1 MSWEKRS
8 ALSFTDWWHI
18 HKDEAERCI
27 GMEQVQKDLRLQ
39 GEQIYLRPIT
49 IEDTD
54 MVVRW
59 RNDSKVV
66 ENFIYREKIS
76 REEHLSWFHEKIE
89 AGLVIQFIICDCQT
103 DKPLGSIYLQ
113 NFKEVSRQAEEGIF
127 LGEEE
132 AYGRGI
138 GTEAAKLVLEY
149 AFKTLQLHKLTAR
162 VLGYNQGS
170 RKMHERAGYL
180 KESYLKDE
188 LFLNGKYEDLIFYG
202 AINPYEEKKKKVSFI
217 IPCYRSEKTL
227 EGVVCEIRET
237 MQTLTAYDYD
247 IFLIND
253 CSPDHTFSVIEQ
265 LCSQYDNITGINLAK
280 NFGQHAALMAG
291 LRKSDGDI
299 VVCLDDDGQTPANE
313 VGKLLAGIEEGS
325 DVVYAQYESKKH
337 SAFRNFGSWMND
349 IMTRVM
355 LGKPK
360 ELHITSYFAVKRFVV
375 ESMLAY
381 EKSYPYIIGL
391 VLRATKNIT
400 NVPVKH
406 RSREIG
412 TSGYTMKKLL
422 GLWFNGFTAF
432 SILPLRIATVA
443 GSAFAGIGFL
453 YGIYTI
459 IKKLVNPA
467 VPLGFSS
474 MMSAIVFIGG
484 MLMLMLGLVGEYVG
498 RIYISINNSPQYV
511 IREEIGHS
519 TDNDK

>member
-1 MSWEKRS
+1 
-8 ALSFTDWWHI
+8 
-18 HKDEAERCI
+18 
-27 GMEQVQKDLRLQ
+27 MEQVQKDLRIE
-39 GEQIYLRPIT
+39 GSQIYLRPIT

-54 MVVRW
+54 HVVRW
-59 RNDSKVV
+59 RNDKKIA
-66 ENFIYREKIS
+66 ENFIYRKNIS
-76 REEHLSWFHEKIE
+76 KEEHLSWFHNKVET
-89 AGLVIQFIICDCQT
+89 GQVIQFIICDMQT

-113 NFKEVSRQAEEGIF
+113 NFKETSRQAEEGIF

-138 GTEAAKLVLEY
+138 GTEAAKLMLEY
-149 AFKTLQLHKLTAR
+149 AFSTLKLHKLTAR
-162 VLGYNQGS
+162 VLSYNQGS
-170 RKMHERAGYL
+170 RKMHEKAGYR

-188 LFLNGKYEDLIFYG
+188 LFLDGKYEDLIFYG
-202 AINPYEEKKKKVSFI
+202 AINPAEADRMQQDNKKKVSFI

-227 EGVVCEIRET
+227 EGVVTEIHNT
-237 MQTLTAYDYD
+237 MQTLTAYQYD

-253 CSPDHTFSVIEQ
+253 CSPDNTFSVIQ
-265 LCSQYDNITGINLAK
+265 KLCKQYDNITGISLAK
-280 NFGQHAALMAG
+280 NFGQHSALMAG

-313 VGKLLAGIEEGS
+313 VGKLLTGIEEGS

-360 ELHITSYFAVKRFVV
+360 DLHITSYFAVKRFVV

-381 EKSYPYIIGL
+381 EKSYPYVIGL

-406 RSREIG
+406 RSREVG

-443 GSAFAGIGFL
+443 GSAFAVMGIL

-467 VPLGFSS
+467 VPMGFSS
-474 MMSAIVFIGG
+474 LMVAIVTIGG
-484 MLMLMLGLVGEYVG
+484 MLMFMLGLVGEYVG

-511 IREEIGHS
+511 IREEIGHK
-519 TDNDK
+519 TEKD